1 MNTVDNEIE
10 VYKNMKVLLQGDLGF
25 MPFTDLLQWIEM
37 NRKSCVVSILHEK
50 LNANLYL
57 EDGNIIYVSSLN
69 KGLRLGEFL
78 VQKKVINESLLLHA
92 LSESRKAGKPLTDY
106 LIERRHISQKI
117 LTDVLSQ
124 LVEMVLMKAFQIS
137 AGPFSV
143 SFPLPDSVTN
153 CPTRIGPGKL
163 IFDSV
168 RRLDEEE
175 RDRDEQLNSL
185 EKINKRLMQEDFQL
199 PVLPNVILQLLSVLE
214 DDNSTFNDMVRII
227 MTDQVLT
234 SRILKVANSSLYAS
248 GGQIDSIHLAIARM
262 GMREIM
268 SIATAVKLNSMDF
281 PNVPKGKLQV
291 LLDDALKTAFI
302 ASGMAR
308 HCRLDPEEAFLAGLL
323 HDMGKTVIYSLI
335 PSNELND
342 KLLDDFIANRHAE
355 IGAMIAKK
363 WNYPETIQN
372 LILNHH
378 NCSYSGKID
387 RLTAVIQLTD
397 TLLLAGSA
405 QGADPIILSEL
416 KLEPGTVQEIY
427 RKAIESFNNI
437 KG

>member
-1 MNTVDNEIE
+1 
-10 VYKNMKVLLQGDLGF
+10 MKVLLQGDLGF
-25 MPFTDLLQWIEM
+25 MPFPDLLQWIEM
-37 NRKSCVVSILHEK
+37 NRKSCVVSILHEE

-57 EDGNIIYVSSLN
+57 DEGNIIYVSSQN

-78 VQKKVINESLLLHA
+78 VQSRVISESRLLYA
-92 LSESRKAGKPLTDY
+92 LSESRKAGKPLTRY
-106 LIERRHISQKI
+106 LIEGQYLSQKI
-117 LTDVLSQ
+117 ITDVLSQ
-124 LVEMVLMKAFQIS
+124 LIEVVLMKAFKLQ

-153 CPTRIGPGKL
+153 CPTRIGPGQL

-175 RDRDEQLNSL
+175 RDREEQLKSL

-199 PVLPNVILQLLSVLE
+199 PVLPAMITQLLSILE
-214 DDNSTFNDMVRII
+214 DDNSTFHDMVRII
-227 MTDQVLT
+227 MTDQVLI
-234 SRILKVANSSLYAS
+234 SRILKVANSLLYSS

-281 PNVPKGKLQV
+281 PNVPKGKLQA
-291 LLDDALKTAFI
+291 LLDNALKTAFI
-302 ASGMAR
+302 ASGLAR
-308 HCRLDPEEAFLAGLL
+308 HCRLDPEAAFLAGLL
-323 HDMGKTVIYSLI
+323 HDMGTTVIYSLI
-335 PSNELND
+335 PNNELND
-342 KLLDDFIANRHAE
+342 KLLDDFIAARHAE

-372 LILNHH
+372 LILHHH

-387 RLTAVIQLTD
+387 RMIALIQLAD
-397 TLLLAGSA
+397 NLLSAGLD
-405 QGADPIILSEL
+405 QGADPIVLSEL
-416 KLEPGTVQEIY
+416 KLEQRTINEIY
-427 RKAIESFNNI
+427 NKAIESFNHI

>member
-1 MNTVDNEIE
+1 
-10 VYKNMKVLLQGDLGF
+10 MKVLLQGDLGF
-25 MPFTDLLQWIEM
+25 MPFPDLLQWIEM
-37 NRKSCVVSILHEK
+37 NRKSCVVSILHEE

-57 EDGNIIYVSSLN
+57 DEGNIIYVSSQN

-78 VQKKVINESLLLHA
+78 VQSRVISESRLLYA
-92 LSESRKAGKPLTDY
+92 LSESRKAGKPLTQY
-106 LIERRHISQKI
+106 LIEGQYLSQKI
-117 LTDVLSQ
+117 ITDVLSQ
-124 LVEMVLMKAFQIS
+124 LIEVVLMKAFKLQ

-153 CPTRIGPGKL
+153 CPTRIGPGQL

-175 RDRDEQLNSL
+175 RDRDEQLKSL

-199 PVLPNVILQLLSVLE
+199 PVLPAMITQLLSILE
-214 DDNSTFNDMVRII
+214 NDNSTFHDMVRII
-227 MTDQVLT
+227 MTDQVLI
-234 SRILKVANSSLYAS
+234 SRILKVANSLLYSS

-281 PNVPKGKLQV
+281 PNVPKGKLQE
-291 LLDDALKTAFI
+291 LLDNALKTAFI
-302 ASGMAR
+302 ASGLAR

-335 PSNELND
+335 PNNELND
-342 KLLDDFIANRHAE
+342 KLLDDFIAGRHAE

-372 LILNHH
+372 LILYHH

-387 RLTAVIQLTD
+387 RMIALIQLAD
-397 TLLLAGSA
+397 NMLSSGLD

-416 KLEPGTVQEIY
+416 KLEQRTINEIY
-427 RKAIESFNNI
+427 NKAIESFNHI